1 MKNIL
6 KKMALLAIPVV
17 LWFVF
22 FAAFEPNNYFGLKAS
37 ASSSQPVARVRA
49 YQQAPGTNL
58 ILGDSRLAHFDM
70 RGRTLRSAVPR
81 SRRRLIWRT
90 IYSTPVMRSIPCWRR
105 FRSIR

>member
-6 KKMALLAIPVV
+6 KKKWRFLAIPVV

-49 YQQAPGTNL
+49 YQQASGTE
-58 ILGDSRLAHFDM
+58 GDF
-70 RGRTLRSAVPR
+70 
-81 SRRRLIWRT
+81 RRQ
-90 IYSTPVMRSIPCWRR
+90 PPCP
-105 FRSIR
+105 F